1 MLTPKPALDAPSD
14 PGEFEAWLR
23 ESICEA
29 LAEKARHEGDD
40 TKDQVR
46 AKHIPARISRLRD
59 AQKWIQAT
67 WPKHQHRFANGESIS
82 LTSIAPALVPVETR
96 EHQDLFRLARY
107 TWSLPYS
114 RGYGRRLRFL
124 VMDEYHKTLIGVLG
138 LQSAPIDFA
147 PRDKELAYPDQCK
160 ATMVNQTMDIFTL
173 GAIPPYNHLLA
184 GKLMIYAA
192 ASKEIRDAY
201 QERYSDAT
209 TWMKGRVIP
218 PHLVM
223 LTTTSAFG
231 RSSIYNRVTYPVPGS
246 NRKRKVAERLGYTKG
261 YGTLFLEDLYPH
273 IKRYLIQRGCRPN
286 KGFGEGPKPV
296 WQNISKAMT
305 LLNIGDGLNHGIRRE
320 AWCIPLAS
328 NARDYLTG
336 KAKTPDYYP
345 ETFSE
350 LADWWRERWL
360 LRDDVE
366 RPQKWLEHR
375 RESVLQSIA
384 VEVHDDV

>member
-1 MLTPKPALDAPSD
+1 M
-14 PGEFEAWLR
+14 
-23 ESICEA
+23 
-29 LAEKARHEGDD
+29 
-40 TKDQVR
+40 
-46 AKHIPARISRLRD
+46 
-59 AQKWIQAT
+59 
-67 WPKHQHRFANGESIS
+67 
-82 LTSIAPALVPVETR
+82 PVATR
-96 EHQDLFRLARY
+96 EHRDRFRLARC

-124 VMDEYHKTLIGVLG
+124 VMDEHHGALMGVLG

-147 PRDKELAYPDQCK
+147 PRDKEIAYPDQGK

-201 QERYSDAT
+201 RERYTGAMT
-209 TWMKGRVIP
+209 QLNGQVIP

-231 RSSIYNRVTYPVPGS
+231 RSSIYNRVSYPSPGS
-246 NRKRKVAERLGYTKG
+246 NRTRKVAVRLGYTKG
-261 YGTLFLEDLYPH
+261 YGTLFLEELYPA
-273 IKRYLIQRGCRPN
+273 IKQYLTMCGCRPN

-305 LLNIGDGLNHGIRRE
+305 LLQISDGLNHGIRRE
-320 AWCIPLAS
+320 AWCIPLAG
-328 NARDYLTG
+328 NAMDYLAG
-336 KAKTPDYYP
+336 KAEAPDYYP
-345 ETFSE
+345 ETFAQ

-360 LRDDVE
+360 LPRAARRTD
-366 RPQKWLEHR
+366 WLDSTKAAVLDSITLTDR
-375 RESVLQSIA
+375 RQTA
-384 VEVHDDV
+384 VSECP